1 MYIGGKQMK
10 KRYLFIILI
19 ILSIISLFVG
29 VTNISVNDILS
40 FNIDKIQ
47 ILLISRLPRLIAII
61 FAGVGL
67 SISGLIMQQISKNK
81 FVSPTTAATADFAKL
96 GILFCIMIIPGATIM
111 QKMIISFIF
120 AGLGTILFMKMIKA
134 IKIKNIIFIPLIGMM
149 LGKIIGSITTFF
161 AYKYDLVQ
169 NISSWMEGDMS
180 LIMKGS
186 YELLYLSVPMVIIAF
201 LYANKFTIVGMGED
215 FAINLGV
222 NYNFVVNVGLAIVSL
237 ICAVTIIT
245 VGNIPFL
252 GLIIPNIVSLYSGD
266 NLKKTL
272 YHTAL
277 LGPIFLLACDILGR
291 FIIFP
296 FEMSISLTVGVIGSI
311 IFLYMIIRGSKNEG

>member
-1 MYIGGKQMK
+1 MK

-40 FNIDKIQ
+40 FNIDKIE

-61 FAGVGL
+61 GAGVGL

-134 IKIKNIIFIPLIGMM
+134 IKIKNIIFIPLIGIM

>member
-1 MYIGGKQMK
+1 MGGFSVVVLMGILSFIYLFLIAIFVAVVLYIIMSYTFQGISIMCMCKNMGYKNTFTAWIPFYNKYLLGSLAGNKIMGIISGILSFVSICLGIYFYIHK
-10 KRYLFIILI
+10 ELEIVLFIILI

-61 FAGVGL
+61 VAGVGL

-134 IKIKNIIFIPLIGMM
+134 IKIKNIIFVPLIGMM

-169 NISSWMEGDMS
+169 NIS
-180 LIMKGS
+180 
-186 YELLYLSVPMVIIAF
+186 
-201 LYANKFTIVGMGED
+201 
-215 FAINLGV
+215 
-222 NYNFVVNVGLAIVSL
+222 
-237 ICAVTIIT
+237 
-245 VGNIPFL
+245 
-252 GLIIPNIVSLYSGD
+252 
-266 NLKKTL
+266 
-272 YHTAL
+272 
-277 LGPIFLLACDILGR
+277 
-291 FIIFP
+291 
-296 FEMSISLTVGVIGSI
+296 
-311 IFLYMIIRGSKNEG
+311 

>member
-1 MYIGGKQMK
+1 MK

-47 ILLISRLPRLIAII
+47 ILLISRFPRLIAII
-61 FAGVGL
+61 VAGVGL

-120 AGLGTILFMKMIKA
+120 AGLGTILFMKIIKA
-134 IKIKNIIFIPLIGMM
+134 IKIKNIIFVPLIGMM

-186 YELLYLSVPMVIIAF
+186 YELLYLSIPMVIIAF

-252 GLIIPNIVSLYSGD
+252 GLIIPNIISLYSGD